1 MHPAWQRRSSLKY
14 NQVLGTPPS
23 LPCGRLN
30 GRKAALIPA
39 RTLTIDIIQERPTSG
54 HLFLFRSRRGEA
66 VKLLWWDRSG
76 FVIWYKRLQ
85 KNTFRFPKAT
95 EGRLE
100 IDARD
105 LMMILEGLEY
115 KDVTKRRDYRLSCE
129 PGVL

>member
-1 MHPAWQRRSSLKY
+1 VIPITSTTRIFLATQPTDMRRSFDGL
-14 NQVLGTPPS
+14 
-23 LPCGRLN
+23 C
-30 GRKAALIPA
+30 A
-39 RTLTIDIIQERPTSG
+39 LTIDIIQESPTSG

-100 IDARD
+100 IEARD